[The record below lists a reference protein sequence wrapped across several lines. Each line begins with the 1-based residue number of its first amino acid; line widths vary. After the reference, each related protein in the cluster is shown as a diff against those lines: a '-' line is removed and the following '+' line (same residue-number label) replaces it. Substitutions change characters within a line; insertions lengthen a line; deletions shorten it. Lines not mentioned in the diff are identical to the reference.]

1 MKDGKLFGKINIIDL
16 LVILLIVAA
25 AIFLGMRLGNRSSGT
40 PSAPTTSRV
49 RFVVRVTR
57 MDLESYEAVKARYD
71 AGETQLIAGEDLI
84 DGYIVDLRSTTYSN
98 PIATDDGRYVLAE
111 DPNYITVYY
120 TLEAA
125 VSNPITNMV
134 VTQEVRIGAPFWVK
148 TVGTQFSGTII
159 DLETIG

>member
-25 AIFLGMRLGNRSSGT
+25 AIFLGMRLGNRRTGT

-49 RFVVRVTR
+49 RFVVKVTR
-57 MDLESYEAVKARYD
+57 MDLECYESVQARYD

-84 DGYIVDLRSTTYSN
+84 DGYIVDLRASVYTNT
-98 PIATDDGRYVLAE
+98 IATDDGRYVLAE
-111 DPNYITVYY
+111 DPNYMNVYY

-125 VSNPITNMV
+125 VSNPITNLV
-134 VTQEVRIGAPFWVK
+134 ATQEIRIGAPIWVK
-148 TVGTQFSGTII
+148 TVGTQFQGTVI